1 MDGSVEAENWGNPYT
16 GAYLLGGTVN
26 YNEPFGFGDVLS
38 LRVLASTTGGM
49 LYGRTFYQRQVGDG
63 TVGVALT
70 AFDYHLGK
78 QFKDLDSHG
87 SEEIASLYGSYPLIR
102 SYNNNLHVLVDF
114 DERWFHDAI
123 GATSSSVDREDS
135 VLTVGVS
142 GDHHDTFGG
151 GGWDTYYLFGTFGD
165 LDIETPAARALDEQT
180 ARTEGVY
187 AKLSFSA
194 SRLQNIIGPLSLYG
208 AIRGQVASKNLDI
221 SEQMELGGANA
232 VRAYPEGEAY
242 GDEGYVATL
251 EARLLLPKWPEQL
264 PGRVQLITFVDNGY
278 VTVEKYPFAAG
289 QNDLTRTGVGVGVVW
304 SDPNNFLVSATY
316 AHLVGGVKATS
327 YPDNSGMFWF
337 QIVKFF

>member
-1 MDGSVEAENWGNPYT
+1 MAAPSTKPGRGRDRRASPS
-16 GAYLLGGTVN
+16 
-26 YNEPFGFGDVLS
+26 PH
-38 LRVLASTTGGM
+38 STTISASSS
-49 LYGRTFYQRQVGDG
+49 RTW
-63 TVGVALT
+63 T
-70 AFDYHLGK
+70 A
-78 QFKDLDSHG
+78 HG

-123 GATSSSVDREDS
+123 GATSSPVDREDS

-151 GGWDTYYLFGTFGD
+151 GGWDTYYLFAGTFGD

-194 SRLQNIIGPLSLYG
+194 SRLQHIIGPLSLYG

-221 SEQMELGGANA
+221 SEQMELGGANG

-242 GDEGYVATL
+242 GDEGYMATL

-264 PGRVQLITFVDNGY
+264 PGRVQLFTFVDNGY
-278 VTVEKYPFAAG
+278 VTVESDPFAAG
-289 QNDLTRTGVGVGVVW
+289 HNDLTRTGVGVGVSLVRSQQLLACHRYLRPPGW
-304 SDPNNFLVSATY
+304 RCEGDLLSRYLRPFLGPDREIFLMAASADRYRAASPSYTRRRRVTTSACDPPSS
-316 AHLVGGVKATS
+316 VGLAPGRLTRMTR
-327 YPDNSGMFWF
+327 P
-337 QIVKFF
+337 